1 MLIPEDKH
9 DRNIEARQ
17 SGSVESGAHISS
29 SSLPMVNAVSAQV
42 AAIHRGMVRVGIRL
56 RIGERTDL
64 AVRLPLSHYLSNDLS
79 AGQWVRALIPA
90 EAVQLEAGY
99 FRQGK
104 RRWNRWIGRIVLVE
118 SVQEER
124 VVTVTF
130 HNDQITLKSC
140 GSTTG
145 SNWSPQAWDTVNIV
159 VDPTNITLDILPR
172 ISSSPVLSRNGEQND
187 PVSDA
192 RVWLKGQITHI
203 GHSQEGTLLSL
214 LIGTAQVS
222 VFIDQEADDFRR
234 WTSGMNVEIHVDQ
247 YDAWLKP
254 RGSDRSAIFCG
265 ILYLDHHSA
274 SGAP

>member
-1 MLIPEDKH
+1 MLIPEEKN
-9 DRNIEARQ
+9 DRTIEARQ
-17 SGSVESGAHISS
+17 TGSGESDTRMSS
-29 SSLPMVNAVSAQV
+29 SLLPMVNVISAQV
-42 AAIHRGMVRVGIRL
+42 AAIHRGMIRVGIRL
-56 RIGERTDL
+56 RVGERTDL
-64 AVRLPLSHYLSNDLS
+64 AVRLPLSHCLTNDLS

-104 RRWNRWIGRIVLVE
+104 RRWNRWIGRIVLVD
-118 SVQEER
+118 SVQGER
-124 VVTVTF
+124 VATVTL

-140 GSTTG
+140 GLMIG
-145 SNWSPQAWDTVNIV
+145 SNWVPQAWDTVNIV
-159 VDPTNITLDILPR
+159 VDPTNITLDTLPR
-172 ISSSPVLSRNGEQND
+172 ISSSSVLSRNGEKNN

-214 LIGTAQVS
+214 LIGSAHVS
-222 VFIDQEADDFRR
+222 VFIDQEDDDFRR
-234 WTSGMNVEIHVDQ
+234 WTSGMAVEIHVDQ

-254 RGSDRSAIFCG
+254 RGHDRSAIFCG

-274 SGAP
+274 SGAR